1 MDNSDDRK
9 HQLENPPLQIKNDQP
24 TNIKVDGNI
33 NGPTQPPGSIFQ
45 QQDFS
50 NPYVALIPKAAN
62 TVKERSRSKE
72 ALTSDRKEEGFEFL
86 TLSAD
91 GGNDEKEEVSNGASL
106 KSESSKGQS
115 QGIS

>member
-1 MDNSDDRK
+1 M
-9 HQLENPPLQIKNDQP
+9 
-24 TNIKVDGNI
+24 
-33 NGPTQPPGSIFQ
+33 
-45 QQDFS
+45 
-50 NPYVALIPKAAN
+50 ALIPKAAN

-115 QGIS
+115 QGISQSSHGTAKRSKNPFSFDKINNLQSVLQTRKASKNSASR